1 MIIYKLKKNN
11 DVFKFDTLEFTDDI
25 KLTEESK
32 GKLVEYLNTILEPI
46 ECKTDKE
53 FMSVITEELNINDYD
68 RIGNTIDI
76 YTTNKNIFQMCYLE
90 DSKDE
95 INFFGTVINSKRKLI
110 NGNVFIL
117 ANSLLT
123 TKIDNPENTLDFI
136 KTHDVTLDDIIEII
150 ISNYYYKGLCFEGN
164 EYGKFMFDNNMKIVA
179 PLKYKDMELSK
190 MGFKRSD
197 VLNFTMDVFYDN
209 TSSVNRIKEKYN
221 NKLSLFYLEDLKDKI
236 FVTLKSE
243 YEKKYDW
250 VLEDYV
256 QPIFNIYE
264 KHCYDDNE
272 LNVPKE
278 FKFYDYQSNEKY
290 TNKYII
296 FDNLYNKIIL
306 SRK

>member
-32 GKLVEYLNTILEPI
+32 GKLVEYLNTILEPV

-68 RIGNTIDI
+68 KIGNTIDI
-76 YTTNKNIFQMCYLE
+76 YTTNKNIYQMCYLE

-95 INFFGTVINSKRKLI
+95 INFFGTVINSKRKII

-117 ANSLLT
+117 ANTLLT
-123 TKIDNPENTLDFI
+123 TKIDNPEKTLDFI

-150 ISNYYYKGLCFEGN
+150 ISNYYYKGLYFEGN

-179 PLKYKDMELSK
+179 PSKYKDMELSK

-209 TSSVNRIKEKYN
+209 SSSVNKIKEKYN

-236 FVTLKSE
+236 FVALKSE
-243 YEKKYDW
+243 HEKKYDW
-250 VLEDYV
+250 ILEDYI